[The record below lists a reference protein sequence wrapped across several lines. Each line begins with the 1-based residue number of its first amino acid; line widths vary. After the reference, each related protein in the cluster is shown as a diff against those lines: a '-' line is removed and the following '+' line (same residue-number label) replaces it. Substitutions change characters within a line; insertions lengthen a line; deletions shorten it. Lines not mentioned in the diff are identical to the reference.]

1 MVFIPSVQGWF
12 DISKSINVIQHI
24 YKLKKKNHIILSID
38 YKKAYGIIQ
47 YPFMI
52 KTLSKLG
59 IEKNLWN
66 LIKNI
71 YKIPTANVIFIG
83 ETLSGEEQGKD
94 VLFLPLLFNIILKVL
109 ASAKR

>member
-1 MVFIPSVQGWF
+1 MYYDQVVFIPSVQGWF

-59 IEKNLWN
+59 IEGKFPN
-66 LIKNI
+66 LIKHFYRAPI
-71 YKIPTANVIFIG
+71 VC
-83 ETLSGEEQGKD
+83 
-94 VLFLPLLFNIILKVL
+94 IILNAENLEVSL
-109 ASAKR
+109 

>member
-1 MVFIPSVQGWF
+1 MIISV
-12 DISKSINVIQHI
+12 DAE
-24 YKLKKKNHIILSID
+24 
-38 YKKAYGIIQ
+38 KAFNKV
-47 YPFMI
+47 PLLFMI

>member
-1 MVFIPSVQGWF
+1 MIISV
-12 DISKSINVIQHI
+12 DAE
-24 YKLKKKNHIILSID
+24 
-38 YKKAYGIIQ
+38 KAFNKV
-47 YPFMI
+47 PLLFMI
-52 KTLSKLG
+52 RTLSKLG

-109 ASAKR
+109 ASAER

>member
-1 MVFIPSVQGWF
+1 MSCDQMVFIPCVQGWF

-38 YKKAYGIIQ
+38 YEKAYGIIQ

-59 IEKNLWN
+59 IAGESQTIFTQKVNFYRSVKEGWKLDRVKDRIEK
-66 LIKNI
+66 
-71 YKIPTANVIFIG
+71 
-83 ETLSGEEQGKD
+83 E
-94 VLFLPLLFNIILKVL
+94 
-109 ASAKR
+109 